1 MSEEQNIEPDVK
13 QESVTQDAHN
23 VPLTR
28 LNEVITERN
37 ELRDQMKAFATKEED
52 QRRAKLQ
59 EEEKWQELNSELVKE
74 VDSYKGYKEKWED
87 MDNRLRET
95 ALARLPESKREK
107 FASVDTDILLNIV
120 EEFSEVE
127 KQNPPD
133 RKGTVPSGT
142 PSDWV
147 AMPDEQRR
155 SNWQAILDSYIK
167 R

>member
-87 MDNRLRET
+87 MDSRLRET

-107 FASVDTDILLNIV
+107 FV
-120 EEFSEVE
+120 
-127 KQNPPD
+127 
-133 RKGTVPSGT
+133 G
-142 PSDWV
+142 
-147 AMPDEQRR
+147 
-155 SNWQAILDSYIK
+155 
-167 R
+167 

>member
-13 QESVTQDAHN
+13 QEIVTQDAQN

-28 LNEVITERN
+28 LNEVISERN
-37 ELRDQMKAFATKEED
+37 NLRDQMKAFETKEED
-52 QRRAKLQ
+52 QRRTKLQ

-74 VDSYKGYKEKWED
+74 VDSYKG
-87 MDNRLRET
+87 LS
-95 ALARLPESKREK
+95 RLPESKREK
-107 FASVDTDILLNIV
+107 FASVDTDVLLNIV
-120 EEFSEVE
+120 EEFSEQD

-133 RKGTVPSGT
+133 RKGTVPTGT
-142 PSDWV
+142 PADWV
-147 AMPDEQRR
+147 SMPEDQRR